1 MKLLILIIGLSL
13 SSNCAGQ
20 RRIVKKTIRS
30 SKTRII
36 VIPKIEPKQRP
47 NSILNKQQEF
57 NKDLWKN
64 LFLATKPYNVYPQ
77 PIKDTMPSM
86 PKSPFKYPFNNIKP
100 DSTAISSH
108 YKLFLLDPPQD
119 PPQDPKF
126 KYIPIKLI
134 DLTYNLPDVIS
145 YNYSS
150 FIFHLIATKNPLY
163 HDYNGF
169 TLTKTTTNFSFN
181 NQNFRYYKFN

>member
-36 VIPKIEPKQRP
+36 VIPKIEPRPISKQY
-47 NSILNKQQEF
+47 KQQKSNE
-57 NKDLWKN
+57 DVWKN
-64 LFLATKPYNVYPQ
+64 HISVFKPYNVYPQ
-77 PIKDTMPSM
+77 PINYHMPSM
-86 PKSPFKYPFNNIKP
+86 PKYPFNNNKP

-108 YKLFLLDPPQD
+108 DKLLLLDQPQD

-150 FIFHLIATKNPLY
+150 SIFHLIATKNPLY

-169 TLTKTTTNFSFN
+169 TLTKTISYFSFN
-181 NQNFRYYKFN
+181 NKNFND

>member
-36 VIPKIEPKQRP
+36 VIPKIEHRP
-47 NSILNKQQEF
+47 ISILDKQQKSNE
-57 NKDLWKN
+57 DVWKN
-64 LFLATKPYNVYPQ
+64 HISVFKPYNVYPQ
-77 PIKDTMPSM
+77 PINYPMPSM
-86 PKSPFKYPFNNIKP
+86 PKSPFNNSKP
-100 DSTAISSH
+100 DSTAISINH
-108 YKLFLLDPPQD
+108 KLFLLLDQPQD

-150 FIFHLIATKNPLY
+150 SIFHLIATKNPLY

-169 TLTKTTTNFSFN
+169 TLTKTISYFSFN
-181 NQNFRYYKFN
+181 NKNFND

>member
-36 VIPKIEPKQRP
+36 VIPKIEHRP
-47 NSILNKQQEF
+47 ISILDKQQKSNE
-57 NKDLWKN
+57 DVWKN
-64 LFLATKPYNVYPQ
+64 HISVFKPYNVYPQ
-77 PIKDTMPSM
+77 PINYPMPSM
-86 PKSPFKYPFNNIKP
+86 PKSPFNNSKP

-150 FIFHLIATKNPLY
+150 SIFHLIATKNPLY